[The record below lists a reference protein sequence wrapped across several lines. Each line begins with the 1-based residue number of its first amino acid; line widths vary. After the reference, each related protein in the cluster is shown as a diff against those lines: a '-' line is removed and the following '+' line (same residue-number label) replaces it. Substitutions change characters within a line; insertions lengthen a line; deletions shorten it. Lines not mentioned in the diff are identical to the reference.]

1 MCWPQPGVSDM
12 AYRCAI
18 LDDYQ
23 NVALKLADWS
33 KITKDVDIQ
42 VFTEAVR
49 RSDADTINDCKDFDI
64 VVMMRER
71 TRFPRA
77 VIDGLPKLKL
87 LITTGAYNASID
99 MKACQ
104 ERGIV
109 VCGTGGYGNPTT
121 GITFGMILELT
132 RRIGWEHARMKSGVL
147 WQNTL
152 GMDIEGKTLGVLGL
166 GKLGARAAGVGKAF
180 GMKVIAWSQNLT
192 PERCK
197 EVGVEYS
204 SKEDLFRSADVVT
217 IHLVL
222 SDRTRGLVAAKELG
236 LMKKTAYVVNT
247 SRGPIIEEKSLLEAL
262 NKKQIAGAGLDVF
275 DVEPLP
281 LEHPYRKMEN
291 VVITP
296 HLGYVSQQNYEKY
309 YPDIVEDIRG
319 FLDGK
324 PTRVIAPR

>member
-1 MCWPQPGVSDM
+1 M

-33 KITKDVDIQ
+33 KITKDVEVT
-42 VFTEAVR
+42 VFTEAVNR
-49 RSDADTINDCKDFDI
+49 KDADTIGQLKDFDI

-71 TRFPRA
+71 TRFPKA

-99 MKACQ
+99 MAACK

-109 VCGTGGYGNPTT
+109 VCGTSSYGNPTT
-121 GITFGMILELT
+121 GIAFGLMLELT
-132 RRIGWEHARMKSGVL
+132 RRIGWENARLKAGAP
-147 WQNTL
+147 WQLTL
-152 GMDIEGKTLGVLGL
+152 GRDLEGMTLGIIGL
-166 GKLGARAAGVGKAF
+166 GKLGARAAGVAKAF

-197 EVGVEYS
+197 DVGAEYVT
-204 SKEDLFRSADVVT
+204 KEDLFRNADIVT
-217 IHLVL
+217 VHVQLGQ
-222 SDRTRGLVAAKELG
+222 RNRGLITAKEIG
-236 LMKKTAYVVNT
+236 LMKKSAYIVNT
-247 SRGPIIEEKSLLEAL
+247 SRGPIIEEKALLDAL
-262 NKKQIAGAGLDVF
+262 TNKQIAGAGLDVF

-281 LEHPYRKMEN
+281 LDHPFRKLDN

-296 HLGYVSQQNYEKY
+296 HLGYVSQQNYAKY

-319 FLDGK
+319 WIDGK
-324 PTRVIAPR
+324 PVRIVAPR

>member
-1 MCWPQPGVSDM
+1 M

-23 NVALKLADWS
+23 NVAMKLADWS
-33 KITKDVDIQ
+33 KIAKDVEIK
-42 VFTEAVR
+42 VFNDAVR
-49 RSDADTINDCKDFDI
+49 RSDADTIRDVKDFDI

-77 VIDGLPKLKL
+77 VIDALPQLKL

-109 VCGTGGYGNPTT
+109 VSGTGSHGNPTT
-121 GITFGMILELT
+121 GIAFGLMLELT
-132 RRIGWEHARMKSGVL
+132 RRIGWENTRMKSGVP
-147 WQNTL
+147 WQTTI
-152 GMDIEGKTLGVLGL
+152 GADIEGKILGLVGL

-197 EVGVEYS
+197 EVGADYV
-204 SKEDLFRSADVVT
+204 SKDELFKNADFLS
-217 IHLVL
+217 IHVQLGE
-222 SDRTRGLVAAKELG
+222 RNRGLITARELG
-236 LMKKTAYVVNT
+236 LMKSTAYLINT
-247 SRGPIIEEKSLLEAL
+247 SRGPIVEEKALLDAL
-262 NKKQIAGAGLDVF
+262 TKKTIAGAGLDVF
-275 DVEPLP
+275 DIEPLP
-281 LEHPYRKMEN
+281 LDHPYRKLDN

-309 YPDIVEDIRG
+309 YPDIVENIRT
-319 FLDGK
+319 FIDGK
-324 PTRVIAPR
+324 PTRVIAAR